1 MSAFNFVRRSCRHA
15 ARLGPTSIWCLTSR
29 SELGLGEHF
38 WQGNVE
44 GGLRH
49 YLAPSGL
56 TPEQLRAEPRGIR
69 FSLETTHL
77 KYRRNGFT
85 TPSGKLEIFSE
96 ALQAIGQPPLPV
108 FREPAHSIAR
118 GDKADRRFPLVL
130 TSSKIPVYC
139 HSQHRN
145 LPRLR
150 RALPEPIVEINPT
163 TAASHDIADGDWVAI
178 VTPMGRAR
186 ARARLVA
193 TLAEDVVGAQHG
205 WWQGCTE
212 LGLSGYDPLSGDSA
226 NINLVIGNEAIDPV
240 SGVAAYRSY
249 HCEIE
254 RFSIGDMTG
263 PRNFKCPS

>member
-1 MSAFNFVRRSCRHA
+1 
-15 ARLGPTSIWCLTSR
+15 
-29 SELGLGEHF
+29 
-38 WQGNVE
+38 
-44 GGLRH
+44 LRV
-49 YLAPSGL
+49 P
-56 TPEQLRAEPRGIR
+56 
-69 FSLETTHL
+69 LETTYR
-77 KYRRNGFT
+77 KYRRNGFA
-85 TPSGKLEIFSE
+85 TPSGKLEIFSD
-96 ALQAIGQPPLPV
+96 ALLAIGQPPLPV
-108 FREPAHSIAR
+108 FREPAHSVAQ

-130 TSSKIPVYC
+130 TSAKSPVYC

-163 TAASHDIADGDWVAI
+163 TAASRDIADGDWVVI
-178 VTPMGRAR
+178 VTPMARAR

-212 LGLSGYDPLSGDSA
+212 LGLSGYDPLSGDGA

-254 RFSIGDMTG
+254 RS
-263 PRNFKCPS
+263 R